1 VEGWYRRHPGARPR
15 AVVLFSPTQSGAVY
29 TPAELA
35 SLAET
40 IRAHGLLALEDTVF
54 RFTEFPGVAPS
65 PFLASFDPGGDTS
78 PSAAGPRRTDWRTSA
93 RWSWPHH
100 CSGSTD

>member
-65 PFLASFDPGGDTS
+65 PFLASFDPGGHIVTV
-78 PSAAGPRRTDWRTSA
+78 GG
-93 RWSWPHH
+93 
-100 CSGSTD
+100 GSKAYGLANIRALVLASSLLWLH